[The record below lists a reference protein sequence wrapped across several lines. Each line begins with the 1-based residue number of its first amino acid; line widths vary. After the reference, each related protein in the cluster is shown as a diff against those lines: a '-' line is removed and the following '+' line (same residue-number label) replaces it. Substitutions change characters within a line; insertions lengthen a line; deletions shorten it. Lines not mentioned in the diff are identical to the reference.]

1 MIQEKQ
7 HDRGGG
13 ASSGRI
19 RGQGRRSKAWW
30 LLRRCSPASGLRRP
44 PSARSWIGAHPRGR
58 GCTRYAACPKEPVL
72 PAACLSYPRE
82 ATTPFLLRQ
91 PQECPP
97 RCPIGCTSAL
107 PVALVGPPRRPRAV
121 PVVSSICCQGT
132 CQRPPSGPRRPSP
145 PSPCRIR
152 HLPNPQLEDT
162 PRSFSHEAVAPE
174 VFHLRFVFFTGV
186 VKNFIMATAFPPR
199 YLPHAAMHKCRHLH
213 LLCAFP
219 SFHAARGCS
228 HHTLDVSCTDVN
240 LIKKTP
246 RWTSAINN
254 QGQTAN
260 QLQMDCPNL
269 SMCWNR

>member
-254 QGQTAN
+254 QGCETLACSVHKQGVQGQN
-260 QLQMDCPNL
+260 
-269 SMCWNR
+269 